1 MARKRR
7 RRTFRDEL
15 VTGLISA
22 GMKEAVKEENR
33 KAVAAI
39 ARFLF
44 MAAAVVI
51 LLGAVG
57 LILA

>member
-7 RRTFRDEL
+7 RRTFRNEL
-15 VTGLISA
+15 VTGLVST

-33 KAVAAI
+33 KEVAAI

>member
-15 VTGLISA
+15 VTGLISTA
-22 GMKEAVKEENR
+22 MKEAVKEENR
-33 KAVAAI
+33 KEVAAI